1 MTRWGMVSLRRAA
14 TVAHALPGV
23 RLRLRNGTS
32 TLLEVGHS
40 SQPSPGVIPPCAFRH
55 AVARAHEHLKSG
67 CAIRFLGLPSGD
79 DPAVDV
85 GVRHGDRAHFDGLYR
100 VNVGDMDVHAFATT
114 LSPRRCRE
122 LLIER
127 DASVCRHPSAA
138 GSVRLHHD
146 AATEITLVH
155 ALTAHYEHPVE
166 RHLLL
171 EDLLVGCMAEEI
183 PIAVHS

>member
-23 RLRLRNGTS
+23 RLRLRDGTL
-32 TLLEVGHS
+32 TLLEVDHS
-40 SQPSPGVIPPCAFRH
+40 SEPSPGVIPPCAFRH

-67 CAIRFLGLPSGD
+67 CAIRFLGLPTGD

-85 GVRHGDRAHFDGLYR
+85 GVRHGDLAHLDGLYR
-100 VNVGDMDVHAFATT
+100 VGVGDVDVHAFATT

-122 LLIER
+122 LLVER
-127 DASVCRHPSAA
+127 DASVCRHPSAT

-155 ALTAHYEHPVE
+155 ALTASDDRTIE
-166 RHLLL
+166 RHVLLD
-171 EDLLVGCMAEEI
+171 DLLVGCMAEEI
-183 PIAVHS
+183 PNAVHS